1 MSARRLNANETGGPG
16 PFEEGPAPPFGLH
29 EAERIVRRLA
39 PALQAHG
46 SWIQSIHTTLICR
59 SVEACR
65 EIHGD
70 GYLRSELGHWFA
82 DESNEFIR
90 RHPEYGAAVR
100 QHREMYGLARTLC
113 DAVENGRP
121 IDRVAYEAFAEGIA
135 RLDRNLEALV
145 KELWDLLRY
154 TDPLT
159 GIATRYAM
167 LPRMHEEH
175 QRVRRTGLTSSVCMV
190 DLDRFKQIND
200 TWGHHAGDAVLEAVS
215 GYLVRNLRRYDQ
227 VCRYGGE
234 EFVLM
239 LPNTEPEQAVPIVDR
254 LRRGLGDLRIP
265 VGDASLRITAS
276 FGIAALQADLPLA
289 TSIDRADRA
298 MYLAKRAGRDRVQ
311 VWSEDDR
318 DVSPGRGP
326 APPDLT
332 GT

>member
-1 MSARRLNANETGGPG
+1 MSAGPSNANEASPVN
-16 PFEEGPAPPFGLH
+16 PNEEVPAPSFGLH
-29 EAERIVRRLA
+29 DAERIVRRLA
-39 PALQAHG
+39 PALHAHG
-46 SWIQSIHTTLICR
+46 VWIQSIHTTLICR
-59 SVEACR
+59 SVEGCR
-65 EIHGD
+65 KVRRD
-70 GYLRSELGHWFA
+70 GHLRSELGHWFA

-90 RHPEYGAAVR
+90 RHPEYERAVR
-100 QHREMYGLARTLC
+100 QHREVYGLARVLC
-113 DAVENGRP
+113 NAVETDRP
-121 IDRVAYEAFAEGIA
+121 IDPADYAAFADAIA
-135 RLDRNLEALV
+135 RLDRSLEALV

-167 LPRMHEEH
+167 LPRLHEEH

-190 DLDRFKQIND
+190 DLDHFKQVND

-215 GYLVRNLRRYDQ
+215 GYLVHNLRRYDQ

-254 LRRGLGDLRIP
+254 LRRGLAELRVP
-265 VGDASLRITAS
+265 VGDRTLQITAS
-276 FGIAALQADLPLA
+276 FGIAPLLADQPIA
-289 TSIDRADRA
+289 ASIERADRA
-298 MYLAKRAGRDRVQ
+298 MYAAKRAGRDRVR

-318 DVSPGRGP
+318 D
-326 APPDLT
+326 